1 MKSPH
6 WHNAIWGN
14 NHPLTSYFRAS
25 RVPVFWASRLHFFS
39 IYFLRY
45 NTRTSESQSAHCY
58 RCSLGRVLGRETVF
72 WAVKRLGHTF
82 GFYIKKLGFPVVSL
96 WFYHRLKEDPGQH
109 LTCLDRRSTEVLPP
123 ERKPRA
129 WRTCFL
135 TEVKNVNSGLVNSW
149 LIISMGIS
157 GS

>member
-96 WFYHRLKEDPGQH
+96 WFYHRLKEVPGQH

-129 WRTCFL
+129 RRTCFL
-135 TEVKNVNSGLVNSW
+135 TEMKNVNSGLVNS
-149 LIISMGIS
+149 
-157 GS
+157 

>member
-82 GFYIKKLGFPVVSL
+82 GFYIKKLGFPVVSHGFTIVSRRIL
-96 WFYHRLKEDPGQH
+96 GNISPALIADQLKCCRQSGNH
-109 LTCLDRRSTEVLPP
+109 ALGALVSLRR
-123 ERKPRA
+123 
-129 WRTCFL
+129 
-135 TEVKNVNSGLVNSW
+135 
-149 LIISMGIS
+149 
-157 GS
+157 